1 MSIQS
6 LLDYISVIPD
16 IRQQGKVK
24 HKLSDIL
31 FLTVCAVIAGADEWQ
46 EIEDFGHERLEWLKK
61 YGDFDNGIPVDDTIA
76 RVVSNIDSL
85 AFEKIFIEWMQECH
99 EITDGEIIAIDG
111 KTIRGS
117 FDKGKRKGA
126 IHMVSAFSNEN
137 GVVLGQVKT
146 EAKSNEITAIPELL
160 NLLDLK
166 KNLITIDAMGCQKD
180 IASKIKD
187 KKADYLLAVK
197 GNQGKLH
204 HAFEEKFPVNVFSNY
219 KGDSFSTQEI
229 SHGRKET
236 RLHIVS
242 NVTPEFCDF
251 EFEWKGLKKLCVAL
265 SFRQK
270 KEDKSAEGVSIRY
283 YISSKDMDAKEFAH
297 AIRAHWLIEHSL
309 HWVLD
314 VKMNEDAS
322 RIRRGNAAEIIS
334 GIKKMAL
341 NLLRDCKDI
350 KGGVKRKRK
359 KVALNTCYIEEV
371 LASCSEL
378 GFRTDKMKILTQI

>member
-6 LLDYISVIPD
+6 LLDYISVTPD

-24 HKLSDIL
+24 HKLSAIL

-85 AFEKIFIEWMQECH
+85 AFEKMFIEWMQECH

-146 EAKSNEITAIPELL
+146 EAKSNEITA
-160 NLLDLK
+160 
-166 KNLITIDAMGCQKD
+166 IDAMGCQKD

-242 NVTPEFCDF
+242 NVTPE
-251 EFEWKGLKKLCVAL
+251 
-265 SFRQK
+265 
-270 KEDKSAEGVSIRY
+270 
-283 YISSKDMDAKEFAH
+283 
-297 AIRAHWLIEHSL
+297 
-309 HWVLD
+309 
-314 VKMNEDAS
+314 
-322 RIRRGNAAEIIS
+322 
-334 GIKKMAL
+334 
-341 NLLRDCKDI
+341 LL
-350 KGGVKRKRK
+350 
-359 KVALNTCYIEEV
+359 
-371 LASCSEL
+371 
-378 GFRTDKMKILTQI
+378 

>member
-1 MSIQS
+1 MTMPTNQCPWRMQVHHITQETPDVWTIS
-6 LLDYISVIPD
+6 LICHDYYPYRAGQYALVSVRNSAETLRAYTISSTPGVSEYITLTVRRID
-16 IRQQGKVK
+16 DGVGSQWLTRDVK
-24 HKLSDIL
+24 RGDYLWLSDAMGEFTCDDKAEDK
-31 FLTVCAVIAGADEWQ
+31 FLLLAAGCGVTPIMSMRRWLAKNRPQADVRVIYNVRTPQDVIFADEWQ

-85 AFEKIFIEWMQECH
+85 AFEKMFIEWMQECH

-160 NLLDLK
+160 NLLYLM

-242 NVTPEFCDF
+242 NVTPE
-251 EFEWKGLKKLCVAL
+251 
-265 SFRQK
+265 
-270 KEDKSAEGVSIRY
+270 
-283 YISSKDMDAKEFAH
+283 
-297 AIRAHWLIEHSL
+297 
-309 HWVLD
+309 
-314 VKMNEDAS
+314 
-322 RIRRGNAAEIIS
+322 
-334 GIKKMAL
+334 
-341 NLLRDCKDI
+341 LL
-350 KGGVKRKRK
+350 
-359 KVALNTCYIEEV
+359 
-371 LASCSEL
+371 
-378 GFRTDKMKILTQI
+378 